1 MLTPWPL
8 LHSMNQ
14 GTTGATGRQ
23 PNHVCEKLYFLL
35 KTLFSLNEKC
45 ANAQCEKKWCD
56 SLTTHTLR

>member
-1 MLTPWPL
+1 
-8 LHSMNQ
+8 MNQ

-45 ANAQCEKKWCD
+45 ANAQCEKNGV
-56 SLTTHTLR
+56 TA